1 MQFIEEIHEARMTR
15 DASNA
20 RVLTYTDCCERLY
33 LSLLIVELLRR
44 FPRYSS
50 SVADYASRTTRYA
63 NYNSFK
69 AGGTDLYNFIYFVS
83 GPPEAQ
89 DKLKNPGAAKEMRK
103 RTYFSTAQ
111 VNGYLT
117 SIGHG
122 NNPNNALSIL
132 LSAEQSLNITNSD
145 YKTLRRTIHNFD
157 NLSTTEKKK
166 NVTRLLYATRAK
178 LRSSDIIDDLEK
190 LAVEGNFETGLV
202 KDNEP
207 TISLPDI
214 PLDSKDV
221 TNYKFLVGTKNLMLA
236 QKFIDL
242 ASKKASVPGNY
253 IVGYLPI
260 IKMVHDI
267 VRAGPA
273 FINQL
278 RVLHKRAQKSTKE

>member
-44 FPRYSS
+44 FPKYSS
-50 SVADYASRTTRYA
+50 IASDYASRTARYA

-69 AGGTDLYNFIYFVS
+69 AGGTDLYNFMYFVS
-83 GPPEAQ
+83 GPEEAQ
-89 DKLKNPGAAKEMRK
+89 NKLKNPGAAKEMRK
-103 RTYFSTAQ
+103 RTYFSTLQ

-117 SIGHG
+117 AIGHG
-122 NNPNNALSIL
+122 NNPSNSLSIL

-145 YKTLRRTIHNFD
+145 YKDLRRVIHNFS

-178 LRSSDIIDDLEK
+178 LRSSDIIDNLEK
-190 LAVEGNFETGLV
+190 LAVDGNFETGLV

-214 PLDSKDV
+214 PIVAKD
-221 TNYKFLVGTKNLMLA
+221 TINYRYLVGTRNIMLA
-236 QKFIDL
+236 QRFINL
-242 ASKKASVPGNY
+242 ASKGSSVPGAF
-253 IVGYLPI
+253 IKGYMPI
-260 IKMVHDI
+260 IRMVHDI
-267 VRAGPA
+267 VTAGPA

-278 RVLHKRAQKSTKE
+278 KVLHKRAQKSTKE

>member
-50 SVADYASRTTRYA
+50 SVTDYASRTTRYA